1 MLPHP
6 RILIGQFLLPQRAA
20 DDSEAGCI
28 ERHPLAHR
36 GREPGSVGHSDGNG
50 H

>member
-6 RILIGQFLLPQRAA
+6 RLLIGRLLLQC
-20 DDSEAGCI
+20 EAQGPGAGGV

-36 GREPGSVGHSDGNG
+36 GREPGSVGHGDRDG